1 MPGAPPT
8 EAGDTFTVT
17 SFSHALVGDC
27 VKILRVG
34 GSPNAI
40 LEKFQ
45 PQPVPAQDQS
55 VEADTDA
62 AEVSACIE

>member
-1 MPGAPPT
+1 M
-8 EAGDTFTVT
+8 
-17 SFSHALVGDC
+17 
-27 VKILRVG
+27 KILRVG